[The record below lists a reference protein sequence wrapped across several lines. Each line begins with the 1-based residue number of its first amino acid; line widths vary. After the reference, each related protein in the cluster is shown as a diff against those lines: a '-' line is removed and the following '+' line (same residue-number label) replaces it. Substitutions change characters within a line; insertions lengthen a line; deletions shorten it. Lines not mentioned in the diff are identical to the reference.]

1 MRRNPTSKL
10 RIAPIFIPLLLV
22 ASGCAR
28 KPDPRSL
35 TTAELL
41 HAIGE
46 RKKSERSEYA
56 TQLHRELDRRPRP
69 EVADFAIRALS
80 SKDPEHQVVAVFV
93 LENLLRDQIRAL
105 GSELGA
111 RCEAALLRQLEDPIP
126 YVRASAVCALS
137 TIWFHGSSDSPPPE
151 LARALPPLLADD
163 DVRTRGL
170 AGLTTFFLPAPE
182 LAATLCARLG
192 AETDPELRAFLA
204 HALVH
209 HGAHPGTANA
219 LANALQ
225 DSSPDVRHAAASSLA
240 DLPALDEPILLRLRP
255 IVASA
260 LDGDLVTPLVRALAA
275 HTRGAE
281 AAEPLLAT
289 VFGMEAMF
297 VERTHWLR
305 CLGLLGGQAP
315 HSAMATRARE
325 VLTAE
330 LANSDDYTVE
340 EATAA
345 LARIARASEDQELGQ
360 RMVKRSFDL
369 LPTYDD
375 PDPSSYSY
383 DRTPALEA
391 LLDLVAWPE
400 AKIDPAQLRARLTHM
415 SRYSDRWTREW
426 AKRRLAALR

>member
-10 RIAPIFIPLLLV
+10 CIVPVFIPLLLV
-22 ASGCAR
+22 TTGCAR
-28 KPDPRSL
+28 KPEPSSL
-35 TTAELL
+35 STAELL
-41 HAIGE
+41 RAIGE
-46 RKKSERSEYA
+46 RKTDISEYA
-56 TQLHRELDRRPRP
+56 TRLRRELDGRPRP
-69 EVADFAIRALS
+69 EVADFAIGALS
-80 SKDPEHQVVAVFV
+80 SNDPEQQVMAVFT
-93 LENLLRDQIRAL
+93 LEGLLKDQTRAL
-105 GSELGA
+105 GSELA
-111 RCEAALLRQLEDPIP
+111 TRCEAALLRQLEAPTP

-137 TIWFHGSSDSPPPE
+137 TVWFQSSSDSPPPE
-151 LARALPPLLADD
+151 LVRALPRLLADD
-163 DVRTRGL
+163 DARTRGL
-170 AGLTTFFLPAPE
+170 AGVAAMFLPAPE

-204 HALVH
+204 HTLVH

-225 DSSPDVRHAAASSLA
+225 DPSPDVRHAAASSLA
-240 DLPALDEPILLRLRP
+240 DLPVLDEPILLRLRP

-275 HTRGAE
+275 HTRGTE

-297 VERTHWLR
+297 VEREQWLR

-330 LANSDDYTVE
+330 LENSDDHTVE

-345 LARIARASEDQELGQ
+345 LARIARASEDQELGH
-360 RMVKRSFDL
+360 RTVTRLLDL

-375 PDPSSYSY
+375 PDPSSHSY
-383 DRTPALEA
+383 DRPPALEA
-391 LLDLVAWPE
+391 LLDLVDWPP
-400 AKIDPAQLRARLTHM
+400 AKIDPAPLRARLTHM
-415 SRYSDRWTREW
+415 STYSDRWTREW